1 MRVQCEFCMQEYSD
15 FSIGRHKEMCKKYSK
30 YIKKNVKE
38 HLRSINQHE
47 SFSCIL
53 CDQEMISRT
62 GIFLHLSKTHF
73 KNGRTKSEGTQETK
87 GLNSVIFAKCE
98 KCRQWLI
105 VSKAKA
111 NANSSKICQS
121 CNASNT
127 LQNPQ
132 PFVALSPMVMKITKK
147 EKPKKQSSDTDEEKL
162 VIDIPFG
169 DYNSSDDN
177 LDYLD

>member
-1 MRVQCEFCMQEYSD
+1 MKVQCEFCMQEYSD

-47 SFSCIL
+47 SFSCLL

-73 KNGRTKSEGTQETK
+73 KNSRTKSEGTQGTK
-87 GLNSVIFAKCE
+87 VVNSTICGKCE
-98 KCRQWLI
+98 KCSQWFI
-105 VSKAKA
+105 VSKAKT
-111 NANSSKICQS
+111 NSSKICQN
-121 CNASNT
+121 CTASNA

-132 PFVALSPMVMKITKK
+132 PFVASSPMVMKITKK
-147 EKPKKQSSDTDEEKL
+147 EKSKKQSSDTDEEKL

-177 LDYLD
+177 LDYLY

>member
-1 MRVQCEFCMQEYSD
+1 MRVQCEFCKQEYGD
-15 FSIGRHKEMCKKYSK
+15 AFIRQHQEICKKYRK

-47 SFSCIL
+47 TFSCIL
-53 CDQEMISRT
+53 CNKEMISQT
-62 GIFLHLSKTHF
+62 SMFVHLSQTHF
-73 KNGRTKSEGTQETK
+73 KNSRTKSEVTQGTK
-87 GLNSVIFAKCE
+87 VVNSTICGKCE
-98 KCRQWLI
+98 KCSQWFI
-105 VSKAKA
+105 VSKAKT
-111 NANSSKICQS
+111 NSSKICQN
-121 CNASNT
+121 CTASNA
-127 LQNPQ
+127 LQNQQ
-132 PFVALSPMVMKITKK
+132 PFVASSPMVMKITKK